1 MNSKERFI
9 IQFGRYFKAH
19 TIDLVV
25 DSLNKRSDENAI
37 VGISA
42 SLRNPDTIQIVSVFL
57 GALGVDRFMLGDI
70 GIGIL
75 KLLTGGVFGILTIID
90 WFKIRGLTQDR
101 NMKVFMSSIE
111 MYPIE
116 SNSTRINDTNS
127 LKEGVSG
134 VVADDPT
141 TSAKDDEFVIKE
153 ADLSDEEILQLL
165 KEE

>member
-1 MNSKERFI
+1 
-9 IQFGRYFKAH
+9 
-19 TIDLVV
+19 
-25 DSLNKRSDENAI
+25 
-37 VGISA
+37 
-42 SLRNPDTIQIVSVFL
+42 
-57 GALGVDRFMLGDI
+57 MLGDI

-127 LKEGVSG
+127 RKEGVSG